1 MTAPLERRAPTGS
14 GGKPSVAGDSTV
26 TQDYL
31 KIVWAACEWGGA
43 GASVTGLAKRME
55 VAPST
60 ASENVARLVEEGLL
74 VHEPYKAVTLSEE
87 GRRRAMGMIRR
98 HRILETYLVTRL
110 GFGWDEVHAEAEE
123 LEHAVSERLLERLDD
138 TETLRRL
145 ERAGI
150 GLDSRVRIRDRGT
163 VTPAVE
169 GGGRRRATVI
179 ALLDEDASRG
189 AAPKGTPEAIIPDGS
204 LWLLA

>member
-1 MTAPLERRAPTGS
+1 
-14 GGKPSVAGDSTV
+14 
-26 TQDYL
+26 
-31 KIVWAACEWGGA
+31 
-43 GASVTGLAKRME
+43 
-55 VAPST
+55 
-60 ASENVARLVEEGLL
+60 
-74 VHEPYKAVTLSEE
+74 
-87 GRRRAMGMIRR
+87 MGMIRR

-123 LEHAVSERLLERLDD
+123 LEHAVSERLLERLDAVLGHPTRDPHGDPIPTADGRLIVPDLVGLETVPVGSDGVVGRIQDD

-163 VTPAVE
+163 VAPAVE

-179 ALLDEDASRG
+179 TLLDDDASRG
-189 AAPKGTPEAIIPDGS
+189 AAAKDAPEAVIPDGS